1 MNIVITSSRTSGVE
15 KRQRET
21 HCDECG
27 EKHIVT
33 NARTLSKMGFLSDRP
48 NTFRRERL
56 DLYWPIVTAIGAVPA
71 VPVGPVLST
80 G

>member
-1 MNIVITSSRTSGVE
+1 MTNEHRDHQFFFSRTSGVE

-21 HCDECG
+21 HSDERG

-56 DLYWPIVTAIGAVPA
+56 DLYWPIDGDCHSDRCLPA
-71 VPVGPVLST
+71 R
-80 G
+80 